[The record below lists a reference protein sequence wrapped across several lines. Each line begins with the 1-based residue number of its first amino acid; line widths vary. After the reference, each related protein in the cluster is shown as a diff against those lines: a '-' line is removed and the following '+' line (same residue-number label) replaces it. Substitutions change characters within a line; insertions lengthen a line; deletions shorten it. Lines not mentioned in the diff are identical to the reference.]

1 MAAATNMG
9 CVGQGEPGT
18 FFLRERERNEEG
30 ADLDVL
36 PEISRTAIPVIVAG
50 PLCAV
55 HGDGAG
61 KVKRGERF
69 IR

>member
-9 CVGQGEPGT
+9 YAGKGVSKFKRFSQREGE
-18 FFLRERERNEEG
+18 RG

-36 PEISRTAIPVIVAG
+36 PEIPRTTVPVLVTW
-50 PLCAV
+50 PPCAV

-61 KVKRGERF
+61 KVKRMEWF
-69 IR
+69 FC